1 MVTPPLS
8 VNGRNIVDS
17 DGQRVKLVGANWN
30 AHNDLM
36 IPGGLHLRHRDQIAD
51 TIVSYGLN
59 SIRFTFALKMFDVST
74 PVSDTFIKANP
85 DLHGASPF
93 QVYQAC
99 VKSMTNHGIMV
110 IPNCHLLFPGVC
122 CADVDGNGLWW
133 NSNWPESK
141 FYNGWVKLATTFKD
155 NPLVIGYD
163 LKNEPRNTTTGGV
176 LYKPSWGDRN
186 SKTDF
191 RLAYEKAGT
200 MIHSVDPTAL
210 LFCEGLSYATNLR
223 NAASQPVML
232 ANKTV
237 YSMHDYSWFHT
248 AGMAYADYKAAMDV
262 NGGYL
267 VRDNIA
273 PVWIGEFGVNIGNPL
288 VLGSTWIGNFFT
300 YARERDLDVCWWLL
314 DGTAHVGH
322 QPTTNVPKEAE
333 GAREGFGLLK
343 ADWTNPTNMDLMCQL
358 NDVSKGQ

>member
-1 MVTPPLS
+1 MVTTPLS
-8 VNGRNIVDS
+8 TRGRYIVDS
-17 DGQRVKLVGANWN
+17 ADQRVKLVGANWN
-30 AHNDLM
+30 AHNDVM
-36 IPGGLHLRHRDQIAD
+36 VPGGLHLRHRDQIAE
-51 TIVSYGLN
+51 TIVSYDLN

-110 IPNCHLLFPGVC
+110 IPNCHLLYPGVC

-133 NSNWPESK
+133 NSNWPEAK
-141 FYNGWVKLATTFKD
+141 FYNGWVKMATTFKD

-163 LKNEPRNTTTGGV
+163 LKNEPRNTTIGSV
-176 LYKPSWGDRN
+176 LYKPTWGDGGL
-186 SKTDF
+186 KTDF
-191 RLAYEKAGT
+191 HLAYEKAGT
-200 MIHSVDPTAL
+200 MIHNVDPTAL
-210 LFCEGLSYATNLR
+210 LFCEGLSYATNLK
-223 NAASQPVML
+223 NAAAQPVMPT
-232 ANKTV
+232 NKTV
-237 YSMHDYSWFHT
+237 YSMHDYPWFHT
-248 AGMAYADYKAAMDV
+248 SGISYDVYKASMDA

-273 PVWIGEFGVNIGNPL
+273 PVWVGEFGVDIINPL
-288 VLGSTWIGNFFT
+288 VLGETWIGHFFT

-322 QPTTNVPKEAE
+322 QPTTNVLKEAE

-343 ADWTNPTNMDLMCQL
+343 ADWTNPTNLDVMCQL
-358 NDVSKGQ
+358 KALH